1 MVFGV
6 SLAGKAL
13 TLLMLVIRLEMFKWK
28 PARVAV
34 EQESRPKRRHVLSPG
49 HVKVGTTPL
58 ISCQYSDKYNE
69 TFHRTPSEHSSKE
82 EVTTRGSTS

>member
-28 PARVAV
+28 PGAV
-34 EQESRPKRRHVLSPG
+34 TEEKERPAKRRNVLSPG
-49 HVKVGTTPL
+49 HIKVGDRA
-58 ISCQYSDKYNE
+58 S
-69 TFHRTPSEHSSKE
+69 
-82 EVTTRGSTS
+82 

>member
-28 PARVAV
+28 PARVVV

-49 HVKVGTTPL
+49 HVKVGTTPFCLSNIL
-58 ISCQYSDKYNE
+58 IITMKH
-69 TFHRTPSEHSSKE
+69 FRTPSGHSSKE

>member
-28 PARVAV
+28 PARVVV

-49 HVKVGTTPL
+49 HVKVGTTLYPANIL
-58 ISCQYSDKYNE
+58 IITMKH
-69 TFHRTPSEHSSKE
+69 FRTPSGHSSKE

>member
-28 PARVAV
+28 PARVVV

-58 ISCQYSDKYNE
+58 PHANILISTMKH
-69 TFHRTPSEHSSKE
+69 FRTPSEHSSRE

>member
-34 EQESRPKRRHVLSPG
+34 EEERRPKRRHVLSPG
-49 HVKVGTTPL
+49 HVKVGQHLYPL
-58 ISCQYSDKYNE
+58 PFPSLHTAIAHSPQSLKY
-69 TFHRTPSEHSSKE
+69 K
-82 EVTTRGSTS
+82 V

>member
-34 EQESRPKRRHVLSPG
+34 EEESRPKRRHVLSPG
-49 HVKVGTTPL
+49 HVKVGQHLYLSNIL
-58 ISCQYSDKYNE
+58 IITMKH
-69 TFHRTPSEHSSKE
+69 FRTPSGHSSKE